1 MDDGLWTHDMAKHLA
16 RDLEGLQRQI
26 LTLAGRVEEAVY
38 NATQAIQN
46 RDPALAQEVI
56 AGDVAVDVQENLIQE
71 ECLKILALHQ
81 PVAVDLRRIAAVFS
95 ITTDLERIGDL
106 AVDIAERAT
115 ALVGFP
121 RPPIPDN
128 FLRLTDFVTSMVRQ
142 ALDSFV
148 HLDSKQARRVVR
160 LDDEADRLHAEVIDG
175 LLAAMKADPDAVEP
189 GVSLFSATRHL
200 ERIGDHAT
208 NIAEDVVY
216 LVEGEMVRHRPEAMS
231 LQGSGVVG
239 RDADRLTGR

>member
-1 MDDGLWTHDMAKHLA
+1 MAKHLA

-38 NATQAIQN
+38 NATQALQN
-46 RDPALAQEVI
+46 RDAALAEEVI

-81 PVAVDLRRIAAVFS
+81 PVAVDLRRTAAVFS

-106 AVDIAERAT
+106 AVDIAERAV
-115 ALVGFP
+115 ALVAFP
-121 RPPIPDN
+121 KPPIPEKVS
-128 FLRLTDFVTSMVRQ
+128 RLTDIVTSMVRQ
-142 ALDSFV
+142 ALDAFV
-148 HLDSKQARRVVR
+148 QLDTKQARRVVR
-160 LDDEADRLHAEVIDG
+160 LDEEADRLHVELIDE
-175 LLAAMKADPDAVEP
+175 LLAVMKADPEAVEP
-189 GVSLFSATRHL
+189 GVSLFSAVRHL

-231 LQGSGVVG
+231 LHGSGVVG
-239 RDADRLTGR
+239 GPTDRPVR

>member
-1 MDDGLWTHDMAKHLA
+1 MAKHLA

-239 RDADRLTGR
+239 RDADRPIGR